1 MPATF
6 ILSVPIFLFAIIA
19 HEYSHGLTAYLLGD
33 PTPKLYRRLTL
44 NPIYHIDLFGT
55 VILPLILV
63 AGHSPVVFGWAKPVP
78 INFSNFKNPRMDTVL
93 VGLSGPLANLGM
105 AIFISLL
112 LRLGIGFLSEEV
124 IFFIKLSVLI
134 NLVLAIF
141 NLLPI
146 PPLDGS
152 KVVLGILP
160 KRAIKTFLF
169 LEPYGIIVLVIL
181 LWIGIINKFVLP
193 IVLYL
198 AKILCG
204 SVDIGL

>member
-1 MPATF
+1 MLSTF
-6 ILSVPIFLFAIIA
+6 ILSLPIFLFAIIA

-44 NPIYHIDLFGT
+44 NPVYHIDLFGT

-63 AGHSPVVFGWAKPVP
+63 AGRSPVVFGWAKPVP
-78 INFSNFKNPRMDTVL
+78 INFSNFKNPRIDTIL
-93 VGLSGPLANLGM
+93 VGLSGPLANLGI

-112 LRLGIGFLSEEV
+112 LRLNIVFLNEQV

-160 KRAIKTFLF
+160 KEVTRTFLS
-169 LEPYGIIVLVIL
+169 LEPYGIILLVIL
-181 LWIGIINKFVLP
+181 LWMGIINRFVLP
-193 IVLYL
+193 LVLYL

-204 SVDIGL
+204 SGDIGL